1 MVAILLAV
9 VLSFAQAAQAEPR
22 FVLECRAAQEIL
34 GRVYISPMLTEQER
48 DEVIEMIEEHMPINC
63 AVPQLM

>member
-22 FVLECRAAQEIL
+22 FVLECRAAQDIL
-34 GRVYISPMLTEQER
+34 GRVYINKTLTELER
-48 DEVIEMIEEHMPINC
+48 EEIVELIEEHMPINC